1 MRKSQR
7 RPSDSGFSDEDSH
20 GRESERLTQAIASI
34 RFLADFSFPNPT
46 YKKAGL
52 SREFA
57 DLLVTVGDTLLVFQV
72 KSHLARPQSKHDED
86 RAHRKILNA
95 FRQFRVMIEATS
107 DQGLDSIRNRR
118 GLNVPFNLRSFDKIF
133 FIVVLHY
140 IQEADA
146 LPKSFRS
153 MGFNEVAMPLS
164 LRAFEAK
171 DFFFLAH
178 QLDTVPD
185 FTAFLYLLHAL
196 ELSHPKAL
204 GMNLADLLA
213 FLHLYRSEMLDLI
226 DNGAVPAHLRP
237 GIFEDFRPRAQ
248 QFEFPES
255 YMIDE
260 ILEQFHTAVG
270 ADAILDEPLRGLRV
284 PLNSV
289 EAYWHTANALAGT
302 FRAERQEIASLL
314 IQKRKAAV
322 ERGHAYGAVW
332 IENRGE
338 AVIVHSSCSSRR
350 DRMREMG
357 GLALALHAKHDLKSV
372 LVIGAPPGEYF
383 DNHDVLSLR
392 KEWISDID
400 SVKAD
405 LGAVPIFAEPRPTA
419 L

>member
-1 MRKSQR
+1 MRKSQAR
-7 RPSDSGFSDEDSH
+7 QCDSGLSDEDNH
-20 GRESERLTQAIASI
+20 GRESERLTHAIASI

-52 SREFA
+52 PREFA
-57 DLLVTVGDTLLVFQV
+57 DLLVTVGDTLLVFQI
-72 KSHLARPQSKHDED
+72 KSHLSRPQSKYDED

-107 DQGLDSIRNRR
+107 DQGLKSIRNTR
-118 GLNVPFNLRSFDKIF
+118 GLDVPFNLKCFDKIF
-133 FIVVLHY
+133 LIVVLHY
-140 IQEADA
+140 IQEDDA
-146 LPKSFRS
+146 PPKSFRS
-153 MGFNEVAMPLS
+153 IGFNEVSMPIS
-164 LRAFEAK
+164 LRAFEAN

-185 FTAFLYLLHAL
+185 FTTFLYLLHAL
-196 ELSHPKAL
+196 ELWHPEAL

-237 GIFEDFRPRAQ
+237 GVFEDFRPRAK

-255 YMIDE
+255 YMIDA
-260 ILEQFHTAVG
+260 ILEQLHTGVG
-270 ADAILDEPLRGLRV
+270 SNAMLDEPLRGLRV
-284 PLNSV
+284 PFNSV
-289 EAYWHTANALAGT
+289 EAYWHTPNALASSC
-302 FRAERQEIASLL
+302 RAERQEIGELL

-322 ERGHAYGAVW
+322 EGGHAYGAVW
-332 IENRGE
+332 IENRKE

-372 LVIGAPPGEYF
+372 LVIGAPPGEHF
-383 DNHDVLSLR
+383 DNHDVLSLP
-392 KEWISDID
+392 KEWISNLE
-400 SVKAD
+400 SLRAD
-405 LGAVPIFAEPRPTA
+405 LGALPIFAEPRRTV